1 MLFFMKH
8 IFYLLIYISWNSI
21 CFSQKDGET
30 VMTFDSF
37 ISQIRNYH
45 PIARQA
51 TIQAEKGDA
60 YLLKSKGGF
69 DPSIS
74 GDINQKYF
82 DGSQYYSTANAALK
96 IPTWFGLTV
105 QGGYET
111 NDGYRLNPQNS
122 TPDNGLWYAGIS
134 VPLGKGLFIDQ
145 RRADLKQAKIYQQSS
160 LIEQRRMMNE
170 LLYEAGKAYYELFKS
185 YNKLLVYREMLETA
199 KIRLDGIKQS
209 VKFGDRAAIDTLEV
223 GIQLQIRQFLLQ
235 QAELEYLNDREL
247 VSIYLWADNFVPL
260 ELSENATPIPSKEV
274 SPIPFEIKYISQLDS
289 IKSTHPDLLINQ
301 FKIDF
306 LKVDYRLNKENLKPR
321 LDVKY
326 NALSEPI
333 GGDLLSQYSINNYN
347 WGAQLSFPLFL
358 RKERGI
364 LKLSELQIQ
373 EQENNQQF
381 KAEFIEY
388 KAKMTINNWKTSYN
402 QALLY
407 NQTVNDY
414 RTLFAAEQELLFN
427 GESSLFMVNSREM
440 SYIDAEVKRLETLTE
455 NLKSKII
462 MEYVLGVLK

>member
-1 MLFFMKH
+1 MILSKKH
-8 IFYLLIYISWNSI
+8 IFCLLILISWNSI
-21 CFSQKDGET
+21 SFSQNEGVT
-30 VMTFDSF
+30 IMTFDSF
-37 ISQIRNYH
+37 MSQIKQYH
-45 PIARQA
+45 PVARQA
-51 TIQAEKGDA
+51 AIQAEKGDA

-69 DPSIS
+69 DPYIA

-111 NDGYRLNPQNS
+111 NEGYRLNPQNS
-122 TPDNGLWYAGIS
+122 TPDNGLWFAGIS

-145 RRADLKQAKIYQQSS
+145 RRADLKQARIYQQSS
-160 LIEQRRMMNE
+160 VVEQRRMMNE
-170 LLYEAGKAYYELFKS
+170 LLYEAGKTYFEWFKS
-185 YNKLLVYREMLETA
+185 YNKLLVYQEMLETA
-199 KIRLDGIKQS
+199 KIRLSGIKQS
-209 VKFGDRAAIDTLEV
+209 VKFGDRPSIDTLEV
-223 GIQLQIRQFLLQ
+223 GIQLQNRQFLLQ

-247 VSIYLWADNFVPL
+247 VSVYLWADNFVPL
-260 ELSENATPIPSKEV
+260 ELSDNALPISKEEIV
-274 SPIPFEIKYISQLDS
+274 PIPFEIRYLSQLDS

-333 GGDLLSQYSINNYN
+333 GGDVLSQYSINNYN

-358 RKERGI
+358 RKERGM

-388 KAKMTINNWKTSYN
+388 KAKMTINNWRTSYD
-402 QALLY
+402 QAILY
-407 NQTVNDY
+407 NQTVKDY
-414 RTLFAAEQELLFN
+414 RTLFTAEQQLLYN

-455 NLKSKII
+455 NLKSRIT
-462 MEYVLGVLK
+462 MEYVFGILK